1 MSHTVWRNGTV
12 PCPIPH
18 PTNNLAS
25 SRNQLPTESPVRRSS
40 WLRLQARRHSIS
52 RAALRVRFTQRR
64 QQAAEIPQAR
74 CQVRHFGGTAVDD
87 VADVYRGHAIGAL
100 QAASVY
106 EPLAAQCLLV
116 LFTSSK
122 LYCIAN
128 LTGNQ
133 KNFSHSTKLGVD
145 LGANDRH
152 NNRCC
157 FNVRRYLSWIE
168 GLTTNQYVGGSNP
181 SRRTI
186 LTARLTMCAVTS
198 AG

>member
-1 MSHTVWRNGTV
+1 MTSSFSSTSRYASKTPSPCAATGTSSLFFGSSELGFSLL
-12 PCPIPH
+12 IFSE
-18 PTNNLAS
+18 LA
-25 SRNQLPTESPVRRSS
+25 LFDDIASPSDCLV
-40 WLRLQARRHSIS
+40 
-52 RAALRVRFTQRR
+52 
-64 QQAAEIPQAR
+64 
-74 CQVRHFGGTAVDD
+74 
-87 VADVYRGHAIGAL
+87 
-100 QAASVY
+100 ASVY
-106 EPLAAQCLLV
+106 EPFAAQCLLI

-133 KNFSHSTKLGVD
+133 KNFSHLTKLGVD

-186 LTARLTMCAVTS
+186 FNS
-198 AG
+198 AA

>member
-1 MSHTVWRNGTV
+1 MGQGWDKESV

-18 PTNNLAS
+18 LTNDLTS
-25 SRNQLPTESPVRRSS
+25 SRNQLPTKSPVRRSS
-40 WLRLQARRHSIS
+40 WLRLQARRQSIS
-52 RAALRVRFTQRR
+52 RTALRALFAQRR
-64 QQAAEIPQAR
+64 HRAAEIPQAR

-87 VADVYRGHAIGAL
+87 VADVYRGHAIGAF

-106 EPLAAQCLLV
+106 EPLAAQCLLI

-133 KNFSHSTKLGVD
+133 KNFSHLTKLGVD
-145 LGANDRH
+145 LGANGRH

-186 LTARLTMCAVTS
+186 LNS
-198 AG
+198 AA